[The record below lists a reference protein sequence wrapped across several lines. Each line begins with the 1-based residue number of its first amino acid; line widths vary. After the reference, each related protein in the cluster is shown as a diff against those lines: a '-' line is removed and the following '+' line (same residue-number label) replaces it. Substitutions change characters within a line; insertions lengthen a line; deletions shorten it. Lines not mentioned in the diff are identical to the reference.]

1 VAFVSALL
9 ASAPDLKGIK
19 FMFKVG
25 DRVRIKQ
32 SAVSRFIGV
41 EGTVTGVTDWGVM
54 AIWDDDNAEASMSNY
69 KLELVSSKGKRGR
82 PRTKAPKV
90 NFLLKYDLDE
100 DPIEE
105 FETMDQVKERIDY
118 LVKNESSLKKESMVV
133 YEVKRKKVVSVET
146 KITMK

>member
-1 VAFVSALL
+1 
-9 ASAPDLKGIK
+9 
-19 FMFKVG
+19 MFKVG
-25 DRVRIKQ
+25 DRVRIKKSSVYAHQ
-32 SAVSRFIGV
+32 NSGNGVIIGESSDGWV
-41 EGTVTGVTDWGVM
+41 TVKFDDGYDNSYIADRDLESVTG
-54 AIWDDDNAEASMSNY
+54 
-69 KLELVSSKGKRGR
+69 KGKRGR

-105 FETMDQVKERIDY
+105 FETMDQVKERIDH

-133 YEVKRKKVVSVET
+133 YEVKRKKVVSIQT